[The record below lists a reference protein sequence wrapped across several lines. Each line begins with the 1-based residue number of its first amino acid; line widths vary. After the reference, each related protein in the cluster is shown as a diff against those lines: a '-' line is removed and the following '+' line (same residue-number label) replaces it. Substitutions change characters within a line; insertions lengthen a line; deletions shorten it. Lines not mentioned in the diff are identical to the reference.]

1 MSTNE
6 TMRARIR
13 VVKRQQRD
21 LQTPP
26 DSSPAPSQSRTNRA
40 LASTVSSW
48 VEESR
53 LRRQSETAAF
63 FNLARLRTLVRAYNH
78 RGTEARFVELSL
90 FKPCLCVSVVKL
102 KVGPATRERGATE
115 RSFGQDSERK
125 DACPKLHSGR
135 WSERI

>member
-21 LQTPP
+21 LRTPP

-53 LRRQSETAAF
+53 LRRQSETASF
-63 FNLARLRTLVRAYNH
+63 FNLARLRT
-78 RGTEARFVELSL
+78 
-90 FKPCLCVSVVKL
+90 
-102 KVGPATRERGATE
+102 
-115 RSFGQDSERK
+115 
-125 DACPKLHSGR
+125 
-135 WSERI
+135 